1 MGPHNYLVIRGL
13 NVVFIKIKQK
23 AGQSY
28 FIFHRLPNVTDS
40 QLFVVSL
47 RIKHKVFM
55 VDKYYEENP
64 IVLDY
69 NTEREKLSMP
79 EYGRNVLKMVE
90 EVKAVKDRD
99 KRTEQA
105 KAVIRVM
112 EILNPQVHS
121 EDNWEHKLWDHLFIM
136 ADYDLDVDAP
146 YPVPSPEQRKT
157 RPDIIPLKKKPI
169 RANHYGR
176 NIESIIDLIAGEP
189 DGEQK
194 TAMIRSLAMYMR
206 QQYLIWNKDSVADET
221 IFNDI
226 EKLSD
231 YRIRVPDGLVLSRI
245 SSDSNFS
252 RPGMNLD
259 FATVRKSGGNGQRR
273 MYRNNGKQKR

>member
-1 MGPHNYLVIRGL
+1 
-13 NVVFIKIKQK
+13 
-23 AGQSY
+23 
-28 FIFHRLPNVTDS
+28 
-40 QLFVVSL
+40 
-47 RIKHKVFM
+47 M

-157 RPDIIPLKKKPI
+157 RPDIIPLK
-169 RANHYGR
+169 
-176 NIESIIDLIAGEP
+176 
-189 DGEQK
+189 
-194 TAMIRSLAMYMR
+194 RSL
-206 QQYLIWNKDSVADET
+206 SVRT
-221 IFNDI
+221 ITDVT
-226 EKLSD
+226 S
-231 YRIRVPDGLVLSRI
+231 RVSL
-245 SSDSNFS
+245 
-252 RPGMNLD
+252 
-259 FATVRKSGGNGQRR
+259 T
-273 MYRNNGKQKR
+273 

>member
-1 MGPHNYLVIRGL
+1 
-13 NVVFIKIKQK
+13 
-23 AGQSY
+23 
-28 FIFHRLPNVTDS
+28 
-40 QLFVVSL
+40 
-47 RIKHKVFM
+47 M

-206 QQYLIWNKDSVADET
+206 QQYLIWNKDTVSDET
-221 IFNDI
+221 IFQDI
-226 EKLSD
+226 EKLSE
-231 YRIRVPDGLVLSRI
+231 YRIKVPEGLQLSKVQHEAGFNR
-245 SSDSNFS
+245 
-252 RPGMNLD
+252 
-259 FATVRKSGGNGQRR
+259 SGQNRFKGQNQK
-273 MYRNNGKQKR
+273 RNNQKMRKQHK